1 MCPETPQRLLING
14 PRCQPGLQLP
24 QIPIR
29 LSISVTSWDKSNQW
43 RPHSGSDI
51 AWPKKACK
59 QDLWGCP
66 GLWHLGVGSGSFG
79 SCGERHGASM
89 DWAFSSRAQGCSG
102 IWRPC
107 RYPGLLVK
115 FLGPLSSFCHCLVG
129 WTTGCCCHEGV
140 NLALFW
146 LVYLL
151 NRTQCFP
158 AEHFNKMINVN
169 SFTHHWF

>member
-1 MCPETPQRLLING
+1 MARGVNLAFNFPRFQSDWASVWPPGTSPING
-14 PRCQPGLQLP
+14 GPTVAQ
-24 QIPIR
+24 
-29 LSISVTSWDKSNQW
+29 T
-43 RPHSGSDI
+43 

-146 LVYLL
+146 WVYLL